1 MAQSEYLC
9 LERRL
14 RAKPPEE
21 HPPDQAEQVPH
32 RAFIGAAPLVVGGC
46 LLTGGY
52 GSAIGASIGAL
63 IIGFAQIG
71 IIFANWDSNWY
82 FTFLGVILFL
92 AVGVNT
98 LVRRRA
104 MAARR

>member
-1 MAQSEYLC
+1 MHSLLFIVAQ
-9 LERRL
+9 
-14 RAKPPEE
+14 P
-21 HPPDQAEQVPH
+21 V
-32 RAFIGAAPLVVGGC
+32 AA
-46 LLTGGY
+46 LLT
-52 GSAIGASIGAL
+52 GAL

-71 IIFANWDSNWY
+71 IIFAGWDSNWY

-92 AVGVNT
+92 AVAVNT